1 MLRIELRNS
10 PNELIFCMNNS
21 FLIHLLMGGILFGT
35 PLLIAA
41 LGELIAERSGVL
53 NLGVEGMMLVGAV
66 SGFWASQ
73 RLGATG
79 LVSMVIA
86 FVVAGAAGGLMA
98 LIHAIASITLQAN
111 QIVSGLALAIFGGAF
126 GLSTYIGDAARLA
139 GSPGLHQINAV
150 NLFGLGDLPIIG
162 PLLFHQPPLVYASWA
177 LVALVTFYLFHTR
190 FGLHLRAVGESPA
203 AADAMGIN
211 IVAYRYIHTIAGGA
225 FAGVAGAS
233 YSLMI
238 SPSWNHGMTAGA
250 GWIAIALVVFAFW
263 NPRIIIVGA
272 YLFGTMTGLGFAL
285 QAHGIQV
292 APEFFSALP
301 YLVTIVALVGI
312 SKLWAKGHIKPP
324 AALAVPYAREQAS

>member
-1 MLRIELRNS
+1 MPASCCKGLASRSASSAQCKGSSSFAFSRQNSLSAIGSASVNQTPYMLNMELRNP
-10 PNELIFCMNNS
+10 PNELSFCMNNS

-79 LVSMVIA
+79 LVSMIIA

-139 GSPGLHQINAV
+139 G
-150 NLFGLGDLPIIG
+150 
-162 PLLFHQPPLVYASWA
+162 
-177 LVALVTFYLFHTR
+177 
-190 FGLHLRAVGESPA
+190 
-203 AADAMGIN
+203 
-211 IVAYRYIHTIAGGA
+211 
-225 FAGVAGAS
+225 
-233 YSLMI
+233 
-238 SPSWNHGMTAGA
+238 
-250 GWIAIALVVFAFW
+250 
-263 NPRIIIVGA
+263 
-272 YLFGTMTGLGFAL
+272 
-285 QAHGIQV
+285 
-292 APEFFSALP
+292 
-301 YLVTIVALVGI
+301 
-312 SKLWAKGHIKPP
+312 
-324 AALAVPYAREQAS
+324 